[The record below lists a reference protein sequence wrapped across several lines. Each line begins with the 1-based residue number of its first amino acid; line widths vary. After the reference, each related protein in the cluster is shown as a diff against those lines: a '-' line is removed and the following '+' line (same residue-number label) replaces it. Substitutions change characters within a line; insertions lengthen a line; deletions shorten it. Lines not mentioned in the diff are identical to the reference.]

1 MAKCVVSGC
10 PNRAVSDN
18 RGIRRIFNRPPKR
31 FFKFPKDPARVKVWL
46 AALREP
52 DRQDSA
58 EQRLICEDHFLP
70 EDISNDEVNS
80 DAIPIMP
87 PCLDTMGPWGAESS
101 EEEEEEDQWD
111 AGGVEDE
118 GGDGGPAIT
127 VQSPRLEPLTPKPSL
142 MVNMQIFSGGL
153 CPDVSVTEITKRLLE
168 LMLASPDSTV
178 DVRQL
183 TAALHSG
190 NRRICDITNVLQGIQ
205 LLEKQSAH
213 KFKWIGSCCI
223 SSFLWKNQQEFQ
235 ADLDNLQL
243 MEATLDGLIRSCSQQ
258 LFDITDN
265 MENAAYPFTSLL
277 NQTAVNVNV
286 FNSRCTLAYVTHEDV
301 SRLSDFQQ
309 QTVIVV
315 KAPEETKLVVSPPTQ
330 NSIQV
335 HLKGNSPIVVLTSDI
350 GTGGT
355 SGCFVTPDESRI
367 RTATL
372 HTGNNAA
379 TDNKIRPVT
388 ELSRSRPSASCLYA
402 PG

>member
-127 VQSPRLEPLTPKPSL
+127 VQSPRLEPLTPKPSVL
-142 MVNMQIFSGGL
+142 E
-153 CPDVSVTEITKRLLE
+153 PPAVTPPEQVRLFFITKRLLE

-277 NQTAVNVNV
+277 
-286 FNSRCTLAYVTHEDV
+286 
-301 SRLSDFQQ
+301 RLSDFQQ

-330 NSIQV
+330 VDDIQV

-372 HTGNNAA
+372 HTGNNAEILF
-379 TDNKIRPVT
+379 NVFK
-388 ELSRSRPSASCLYA
+388 
-402 PG
+402 